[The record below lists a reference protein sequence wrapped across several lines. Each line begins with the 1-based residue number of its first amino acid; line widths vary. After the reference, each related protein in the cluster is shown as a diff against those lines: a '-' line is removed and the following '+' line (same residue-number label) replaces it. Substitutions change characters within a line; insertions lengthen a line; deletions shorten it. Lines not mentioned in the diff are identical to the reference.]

1 MMDNM
6 SASRWTVTVGN
17 CSASTERSHIYIFL
31 LFFIPYIWTQLLSKF
46 STRSH
51 LSALPPHPPPRK
63 EKTNSWPFVPGT
75 AFYSILFS
83 VYDIKM
89 YYWEF
94 LFVPMYY
101 PPSCA
106 MSMLCM
112 KIVSTLQMGVINVML
127 MIIIIMC
134 FHFVMILLFSV
145 LKLPGYL
152 AVQQCMQRA
161 FRLPGT
167 HVLRVDESL
176 PRCFMSFFRT
186 SCLRT
191 RALGHFYFEHALIH
205 HAKS

>member
-1 MMDNM
+1 MDPTFLHVFNSFPLVWFSFAMMDNM

-17 CSASTERSHIYIFL
+17 CSASTELSHIYIFY
-31 LFFIPYIWTQLLSKF
+31 LFFIPCIWTQLLSKF

-106 MSMLCM
+106 TSMLCM

-152 AVQQCMQRA
+152 AM
-161 FRLPGT
+161 G
-167 HVLRVDESL
+167 
-176 PRCFMSFFRT
+176 
-186 SCLRT
+186 
-191 RALGHFYFEHALIH
+191 
-205 HAKS
+205 